1 MFRKKL
7 HEKAKGKEK
16 LKMLK
21 NLVGKGKSWEDL
33 KPQWVCGGYR
43 DLPLANSLSTLAEKE
58 SRSSL
63 QEGEGTL

>member
-1 MFRKKL
+1 
-7 HEKAKGKEK
+7 
-16 LKMLK
+16 MLK
-21 NLVGKGKSWEDL
+21 NLVGEGKSWEDL
-33 KPQWVCGGYR
+33 KPQGFCDGYR